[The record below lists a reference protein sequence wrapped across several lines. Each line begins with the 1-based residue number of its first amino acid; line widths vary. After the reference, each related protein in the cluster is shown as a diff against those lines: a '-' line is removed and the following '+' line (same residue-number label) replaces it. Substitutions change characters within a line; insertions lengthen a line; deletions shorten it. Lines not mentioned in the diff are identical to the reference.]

1 MGIATAPSSTYQR
14 LKGGKSLLE
23 ILRGSTISKMGFALV
38 VIIGKLAKLRWRAG
52 LIQVLDLMI
61 LVEHAWQLCED
72 LQLYT
77 FIQL

>member
-1 MGIATAPSSTYQR
+1 
-14 LKGGKSLLE
+14 
-23 ILRGSTISKMGFALV
+23 MGFALV